1 MKTPK
6 QKGATRC
13 HQNERD
19 LHRELRRAD
28 KTIEAAAS
36 IMRTNQVS
44 KLHNMLV
51 INGVIEEEDWLG
63 KDARHTALNRIKPK
77 PDYTKI
83 MLIAL
88 CIFLGWAWYSAQL
101 DRDLFM
107 AQIGVNHGE

>member
-1 MKTPK
+1 MNPSKT
-6 QKGATRC
+6 GASAR
-13 HQNERD
+13 QLDERE

-28 KTIEAAAS
+28 TAIEAATS
-36 IMRTNQVS
+36 IMRPAQVR
-44 KLHNMLV
+44 KLHTTLA
-51 INGVIEEEDWLG
+51 ITGVVEDDDWLG